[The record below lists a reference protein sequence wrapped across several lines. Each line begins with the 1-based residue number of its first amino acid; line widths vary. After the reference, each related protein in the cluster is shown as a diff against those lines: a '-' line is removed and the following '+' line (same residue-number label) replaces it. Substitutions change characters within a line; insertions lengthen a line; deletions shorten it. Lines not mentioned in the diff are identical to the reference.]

1 MLNSLDDDDD
11 DDDEIMLL
19 YLKQLDQLFPSTIT
33 ILLITISLITMQI
46 VFDNTKDKIS
56 WIEKLILTKCYCY
69 NSHLN

>member
-56 WIEKLILTKCYCY
+56 
-69 NSHLN
+69 